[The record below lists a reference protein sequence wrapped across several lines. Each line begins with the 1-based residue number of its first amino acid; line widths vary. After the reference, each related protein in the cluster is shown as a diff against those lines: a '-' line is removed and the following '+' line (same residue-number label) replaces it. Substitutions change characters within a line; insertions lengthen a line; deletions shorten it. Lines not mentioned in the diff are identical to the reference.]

1 MIRHGFRFG
10 TNLISHGDIGQ
21 IRDQVRQAEDCGV
34 DVIVVPDHLGVGAPF
49 PVMLAAASVSTTVRV
64 GSFVLTTGFYSSR
77 LLARDIATADRLTDG
92 RVEIGLGAG
101 YVQQEYEA
109 AGVPFLSP
117 AARVQQLADAVGA
130 LRGLLSSPHHWPRP
144 VQSPVPIM
152 IAGKGDKILKLAA
165 QQADII
171 AISDAKTRAD
181 LAERA
186 AYVLAA
192 AGHRADSP
200 ELNLGIFD
208 VAIDRSPDL
217 GLMRVYRPHD
227 SDDELLASP
236 TLLHGSKGELIE
248 QILALREELG
258 ISYLTYMGVD
268 PRGLKDFHSL
278 IAALT

>member
-10 TNLISHGDIGQ
+10 TNLISHGDPLQ
-21 IRDQVRQAEDCGV
+21 IREQVRQAEDCGV
-34 DVIVVPDHLGVGAPF
+34 DVVVVPDHLGVGAPF
-49 PVMLAAASVSTTVRV
+49 PVMLAAASASTSIRV
-64 GSFVLTTGFYSSR
+64 GSFVLTTGFYSPR
-77 LLARDIATADRLTDG
+77 LLARDIATIDRLTGG

-101 YVQQEYEA
+101 YVEQEYEA

-117 AARVQQLADAVGA
+117 AGRVQQLADALGA
-130 LRGLLSSPHHWPRP
+130 LRGLLSSPQHWPRP
-144 VQSPVPIM
+144 VQVPVPIM

-165 QQADII
+165 QQADIV
-171 AISDAKTRAD
+171 AISDAKTNAD

-192 AGHRADSP
+192 AGQRTDTP

-208 VAIDRSPDL
+208 VAIDRAPDL

-227 SDDELLASP
+227 SDEQLLASP
-236 TLLHGSKGELIE
+236 TLLHGSKGALIE
-248 QILALREELG
+248 RIIAFREELG

-268 PRGLKDFHSL
+268 PRGLKDFHAL
-278 IAALT
+278 IAALR